1 MNTKKGT
8 GMVSYRN
15 LFSICTMMAVLF
27 FMFQFFQLFKESGNT
42 YDINEYARDT
52 FLSGEKQWE
61 ASVTADIPGVV
72 FLGENGS
79 EPANVVRQWC
89 LYTKRSL
96 AFAGTPGEAAG
107 MLGAGPAEM
116 LLIDGAALRLPEQ
129 EEALTELLDKEV
141 TTVFIRLPEAE
152 LVRDSAGLRRILG
165 IEEVRELS
173 VETEGLQMFPGFL
186 LGGEA
191 VYKTTA
197 DMTERQKKL
206 QDMEL
211 DMPWYQLGTGTKV
224 YMTGLFDEDEVDR
237 ELFPPV
243 VWRNSYQGKL
253 VFAVN
258 GEYMAGLEGMGF
270 LNAFCHEWQEY
281 TLYPVINAENV
292 TVTGFPGF
300 AEENVDRIMELY
312 SRSPS
317 IVQQDVMWP
326 GIYALSEKNHRKLTF
341 CFATQ
346 YDYGDGCE
354 PLGDRV
360 VFFLQQMKEIGAEG
374 GQDLEYR
381 GNISLADKL
390 ERDRA
395 FWEQYGGAYRFLA
408 YYAGEGLDGEKRE
421 AIDGGSLPD
430 LRTVAAEYHP
440 GEMLVSYY
448 NSEVTLQGI
457 TGHAETYSY
466 TQDLQRRGLQTA
478 LGYYNLQMDLKPALW
493 PESREDQWENY
504 FDVISS
510 NIHTYWSGPS
520 GFDSTT
526 LTESDGRVRNF
537 LNLDYTQGR
546 QGDTVTIRLEGAE
559 EAWFILRT
567 HRETIGDVQGGE
579 YSLLEDNAYLIHGTE
594 PVVKIRMEKEAGQAG
609 FFFS

>member
-27 FMFQFFQLFKESGNT
+27 FMFQFFQLFKESGNA
-42 YDINEYARDT
+42 YDINEYAADT
-52 FLSGEKQWE
+52 FLSGEKKWE
-61 ASVTADIPGVV
+61 ASVRADVPEVV
-72 FLGENGS
+72 FLGENSG
-79 EPANVVRQWC
+79 ELANVISQWC
-89 LYTKRSL
+89 LYTKRRL
-96 AFAGTPGEAAG
+96 VFAETPGRAAE
-107 MLGAGPAEM
+107 MLEEKPAEV
-116 LLIDGAALRLPEQ
+116 LLIDGAVLKLPEQ
-129 EEALTELLDKEV
+129 EEMLTALLDRDIM
-141 TTVFIRLPEAE
+141 TVFVRLPEAGR
-152 LVRDSAGLRRILG
+152 VRESAGLRSILG
-165 IEEVRELS
+165 IDKVRNLS
-173 VETEGLQMFPGFL
+173 VKTEGLQMYPGFL

-191 VYKTTA
+191 VYKITE
-197 DMTERQKKL
+197 DMTEKQKKL

-211 DMPWYQLGTGTKV
+211 DMPWYQLGTGTKI

-243 VWRNSYQGKL
+243 IWRNSYKGRL

-258 GEYMAGLEGMGF
+258 GDYIQSLGGMGF
-270 LNAFCHEWQEY
+270 LDAFCYERQEY
-281 TLYPVINAENV
+281 SLYPVINAENV

-300 AEENVDRIMELY
+300 AEENADRIMELY

-317 IVQQDVMWP
+317 AVQQDVMWP
-326 GIYALSEKNHRKLTF
+326 GIYALSEKNGRKLTF

-354 PLGDRV
+354 PLSDRV

-374 GQDLEYR
+374 GQSLTYQ
-381 GNISLADKL
+381 GNITLADKL

-395 FWEQYGGAYRFLA
+395 FWEQNGGAYRFLA
-408 YYAGEGLDGEKRE
+408 YYAGENLNEEERA
-421 AIDGGSLPD
+421 AIEGGSLPD
-430 LRTVAAEYHP
+430 LRTVAAEYRP
-440 GEMLVSYY
+440 GEPLVSYY
-448 NSEVTLQGI
+448 NGEITIQSI

-466 TQDLQRRGLQTA
+466 RQDLQRRSLETA

-504 FDVISS
+504 FDVVAS
-510 NIHTYWSGPS
+510 NISTYWSGPS

-526 LTESDGRVRNF
+526 LTESDGRIRNF
-537 LNLDYTQGR
+537 LNLDYSQSR
-546 QGDTVTIRLEGAE
+546 QGDTITIRVEDAE

-567 HRETIGDVQGGE
+567 HRETVRDIQGGE
-579 YSLLEDNAYLIHGTE
+579 YSLLEENAYLIHGTD
-594 PVVKIRMEKEAGQAG
+594 PVVKIQMEREAGQTG
-609 FFFS
+609 FYFS